1 MRTLFAILA
10 IVSSTL
16 FAQAQKHV
24 YDDLLILYVD
34 EDYEKC
40 IAKAERYAEHKD
52 TRRDPLPF
60 LYLSMCHHEM
70 SKLEE
75 YYTQQ
80 EYRFADRDAL
90 KYATRFRKKDKEL
103 AYFNNYEDYWME
115 LNTRAMESGSNHYQL
130 GEFSK
135 ARRIF
140 DRMVTY
146 MPENAGAWRMRALCQ
161 ERMNMKRE
169 AEESRKSFDE
179 AYAAIQD
186 VERLPSDQRKLL
198 RNALVLDAEY
208 LVSTGRQSEAKELL
222 SLGEEHFMSNLEFK
236 SLYEELN

>member
-10 IVSSTL
+10 IVSSSL

-40 IAKAERYAEHKD
+40 IAKAERYADNKD

-60 LYLSMCHHEM
+60 IYLSMCYHEM

-75 YYTQQ
+75 YFTQH
-80 EYRFADRDAL
+80 EYRFASRDAL
-90 KYATRFRKKDKEL
+90 KYATRFRKKDKEM

-115 LNTRAMESGSNHYQL
+115 LNESAMEAGINHYQL
-130 GEFSK
+130 EEFSK

-140 DRMVTY
+140 DRMVVY
-146 MPENAGAWRMRALCQ
+146 MPENAGAWLMRSLCQ

-169 AEESRKSFDE
+169 TLESRKSFDE
-179 AYAAIQD
+179 AYAAIHD
-186 VERLPSDQRKLL
+186 MERLPADQRKLL

-208 LVSTGRQSEAKELL
+208 LVSTGRQAEAKELL
-222 SLGEEHFMSNLEFK
+222 TLGEEHFMSNLEFK
-236 SLYEELN
+236 SLHEQLN